1 MKITTA
7 FALLGLWV
15 ICSVPG
21 LAQQVVLEPK
31 EDQWLT
37 LMLAMASVDPGY
49 QQEVYAFRHQSEQ
62 ERQEALQQVKS
73 LYNSFRVN
81 RKLNQ
86 RTDTQSPV
94 VLLPLLYVQG
104 EQLLPSIVRGVNK
117 REHDEKQHV
126 RYIKVH
132 MALDKQGERYQL
144 SVFAQGAAG
153 VAAEGEHSIASL
165 DRIIAE
171 VVPKGVMLNDIQADD
186 PTIQGYFQTIQ
197 KQWRAE
203 QGLEPLAQEK
213 PKVLD
218 PVLAAHLQEKI
229 KALSEAY
236 HGRIS
241 GFTYCKLCE
250 SQPPASTLEH
260 VELSLNASAGTL
272 SGEITKY
279 GQQRCLTAYY
289 QDNQG
294 STIENVTEPEDFHI
308 VQQEYNA
315 EQHNLTAWI
324 NTKNGMATCTDY
336 LALNNWDYCT
346 QEVTQKVTDA
356 LVNAVTRC
364 VEEEGLFS
372 PETTD
377 QPADNQEDS
386 PIVKRLN
393 QLIGEQEKIKIVD
406 SEGTEIARSPD
417 LATDQPEHFTVTI
430 DANNQLSVKLTPDY
444 LSSLGQTD
452 PGALAALEQAF
463 NDLLRQAKVSFCAGD
478 TRSPDC
484 TDQQLVFLQVLNLN
498 VQSIALETQL
508 HPAMWDSQNAKNHL
522 IPSAHGLPP
531 VATGVADALVERVS
545 DLPQLTL
552 MLGGLV
558 INDDNQ
564 REALAGIFTAQGWQA
579 LKEGIFAE
587 LAATIRQQDK
597 REHAVATASVNL
609 VLVSTLYLAT
619 ARS

>member
-1 MKITTA
+1 M
-7 FALLGLWV
+7 
-15 ICSVPG
+15 PR
-21 LAQQVVLEPK
+21 
-31 EDQWLT
+31 T
-37 LMLAMASVDPGY
+37 LMRYSWPLGQQLEARLMGY
-49 QQEVYAFRHQSEQ
+49 QP
-62 ERQEALQQVKS
+62 
-73 LYNSFRVN
+73 N
-81 RKLNQ
+81 
-86 RTDTQSPV
+86 P
-94 VLLPLLYVQG
+94 
-104 EQLLPSIVRGVNK
+104 I
-117 REHDEKQHV
+117 
-126 RYIKVH
+126 
-132 MALDKQGERYQL
+132 
-144 SVFAQGAAG
+144 
-153 VAAEGEHSIASL
+153 
-165 DRIIAE
+165 
-171 VVPKGVMLNDIQADD
+171 
-186 PTIQGYFQTIQ
+186 
-197 KQWRAE
+197 
-203 QGLEPLAQEK
+203 
-213 PKVLD
+213 
-218 PVLAAHLQEKI
+218 LAAHLQEKI

-279 GQQRCLTAYY
+279 GQRRCLTVYY

-294 STIENVTEPEDFHI
+294 STIENVTAPEDFQI

-315 EQHNLTAWI
+315 KQHNLTAWI

-346 QEVTQKVTDA
+346 QEVTDA

-498 VQSIALETQL
+498 VQSIALEAQL

-564 REALAGIFTAQGWQA
+564 HEALAGIFTAQGWQA

-609 VLVSTLYLAT
+609 MLGLYALLGYGPKLIAQLLDKIEDLAKKVDQAPHLAKYLKKVVQEAPSADLAKKLEQLLDNMDAVVLERLLAKLPEDKLDDFVTDLADNTAFRDALARMKDWLIVGRCLMTLVWMT
-619 ARS
+619 H